1 MEPVKAE
8 KQFNKFISV
17 VYTLSF
23 IPIVLFALITVA
35 IIAGV
40 IFVLAVPS
48 SFIEVLQR
56 IPVGELTIQLEEIGV
71 LSSGLTEDLVIN
83 KLPIVFVMLSSVVV
97 MVLIFS
103 IMYFIN
109 RWLFHLKQG
118 KFFDPKNSRYIEYVG
133 YSIITLGLW
142 YGVQEFAESYFKVD
156 FFESNPEVLERLS
169 DAAIE
174 WGDLLSY
181 TFKIDLMLLF
191 MGILVWIIGRVFK
204 YGTYLQEEYDQ
215 TV

>member
-17 VYTLSF
+17 VYVLSF
-23 IPIVLFALITVA
+23 IPLVLFALMILA
-35 IIAGV
+35 AIAGV
-40 IFVLAVPS
+40 VFVLAVPMS
-48 SFIEVLQR
+48 LIEVIQR
-56 IPVGELTIQLEEIGV
+56 IPIGELTIQLEEIGV

-83 KLPIVFVMLSSVVV
+83 KLPIVFVLLSSIVV

-103 IMYFIN
+103 IMFFIN
-109 RWLFHLKQG
+109 RWLFHLKHG

-181 TFKIDLMLLF
+181 TFTIDLMLLF